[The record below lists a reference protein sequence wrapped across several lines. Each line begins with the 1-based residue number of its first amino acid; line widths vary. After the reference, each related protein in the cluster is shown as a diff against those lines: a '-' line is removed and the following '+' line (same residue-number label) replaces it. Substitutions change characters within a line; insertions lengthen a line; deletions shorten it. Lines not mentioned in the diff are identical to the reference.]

1 MLEQIQNVFCVLQ
14 ENVTQPK
21 KLSFQI
27 DLAIRY
33 TTETKEYYCYDTD
46 VLDAVKAKARL
57 LPHINSEKLEI
68 REVVWGQRLPGLGTK
83 TKYYLVKVIG
93 YPD

>member
-1 MLEQIQNVFCVLQ
+1 MLEQIQNVFCLLQ

-21 KLSFQI
+21 KVSFQI

-33 TTETKEYYCYDTD
+33 TPETKEYYCYDTD

-57 LPHINSEKLEI
+57 LPHINSENLDI
-68 REVVWGQRLPGLGTK
+68 SEVVWGQRLPGLK
-83 TKYYLVKVIG
+83 AKIKYHLVKVIG